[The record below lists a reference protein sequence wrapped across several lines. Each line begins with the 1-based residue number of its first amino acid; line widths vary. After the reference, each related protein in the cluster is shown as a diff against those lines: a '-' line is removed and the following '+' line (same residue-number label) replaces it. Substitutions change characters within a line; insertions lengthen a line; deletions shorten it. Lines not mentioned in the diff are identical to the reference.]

1 MKILVVANQK
11 GGVGKTTTTLN
22 LAASLAA
29 AGRKILLLDIDSQA
43 NLTTGLGGKKTYEE
57 TTITDVLLDDASL
70 ESLIQRKPD
79 FNFDVIPGSPDLIS
93 AELEMARVPDPT
105 SILKG
110 KLNLLANKYDY
121 CLIDSPPSLGM
132 LSVSALRAADKIII
146 PLQCEHFSIEGLAAM
161 QRTIIEINEATG
173 SNLKIDG
180 ILRTMFDQE
189 KERAREISEKLEK
202 SLPHQVFSTIIPRC
216 DLLAE
221 APSEGKPIMYIDP
234 DAKGTLAYFA
244 RLKKRKEGFQL
255 FCRLSKKRKKIEAWA
270 PSWALKNPC

>member
-1 MKILVVANQK
+1 MKTIVVANQK

-57 TTITDVLLDDASL
+57 TTITDALLDDASL
-70 ESLIQRKPD
+70 ESLIQRKVD

-93 AELEMARVPDPT
+93 AELEMARVSDPT
-105 SILKG
+105 SSLKG
-110 KLNLLANKYDY
+110 KLKLLAHKYDY

-173 SNLKIDG
+173 SSLKIDG

-189 KERAREISEKLEK
+189 KERAREISESSNNLFLRRYSAPLSPGVTCLQRLPRKESQSCTLIQTPKELWPTLRLLEK
-202 SLPHQVFSTIIPRC
+202 
-216 DLLAE
+216 
-221 APSEGKPIMYIDP
+221 
-234 DAKGTLAYFA
+234 
-244 RLKKRKEGFQL
+244 
-255 FCRLSKKRKKIEAWA
+255 
-270 PSWALKNPC
+270 

>member
-43 NLTTGLGGKKTYEE
+43 NLTTGLGGKKTYQE
-57 TTITDVLLDDASL
+57 TTITDVLLEDASL

-110 KLNLLANKYDY
+110 KLNLLAHKYDY

-161 QRTIIEINEATG
+161 QRTTIEINEATG

-244 RLKKRKEGFQL
+244 LAGEIIMKFED
-255 FCRLSKKRKKIEAWA
+255 
-270 PSWALKNPC
+270 KNVA

>member
-1 MKILVVANQK
+1 MANQK

-43 NLTTGLGGKKTYEE
+43 NLTTGLGEKKRYEE

-110 KLNLLANKYDY
+110 KLNLLAHKYDY

-161 QRTIIEINEATG
+161 QRKIIEINEAT
-173 SNLKIDG
+173 
-180 ILRTMFDQE
+180 
-189 KERAREISEKLEK
+189 
-202 SLPHQVFSTIIPRC
+202 
-216 DLLAE
+216 
-221 APSEGKPIMYIDP
+221 
-234 DAKGTLAYFA
+234 
-244 RLKKRKEGFQL
+244 
-255 FCRLSKKRKKIEAWA
+255 
-270 PSWALKNPC
+270 

>member
-1 MKILVVANQK
+1 MIILVVANQK

-29 AGRKILLLDIDSQA
+29 TGRRILLLDIDSQA
-43 NLTTGLGGKKTYEE
+43 NLTTGLGSKKTYEE
-57 TTITDVLLDDASL
+57 TTITDVLLGDVSL
-70 ESLIQRKPD
+70 ESLVQKKPD

-93 AELEMARVPDPT
+93 AELEMARVLDPT

-110 KLNLLANKYDY
+110 KLNQLASAYDY

-146 PLQCEHFSIEGLAAM
+146 PLQCEHFSVEGLASM
-161 QRTIIEINEATG
+161 QRTISEINEATS

-180 ILRTMFDQE
+180 ILRTMFDPE
-189 KERAREISEKLEK
+189 KERARQISEKLEQA
-202 SLPHQVFSTIIPRC
+202 LNEQVFNTIIPRC

-234 DAKGTLAYFA
+234 EAKGTLAYFA
-244 RLKKRKEGFQL
+244 LAGEIILRFEDKDV
-255 FCRLSKKRKKIEAWA
+255 A
-270 PSWALKNPC
+270 

>member
-1 MKILVVANQK
+1 VRILVVANQK

-43 NLTTGLGGKKTYEE
+43 NLTTGLGEKKRYEE

-79 FNFDVIPGSPDLIS
+79 FKMDVIPGSPDLIS
-93 AELEMARVPDPT
+93 AELEMARVADPT

-110 KLNLLANKYDY
+110 KLSQLAHNYDY

-146 PLQCEHFSIEGLAAM
+146 PLQCEHFSIEGLEAM
-161 QRTIIEINEATG
+161 QRTIIEINKATG

-189 KERAREISEKLEK
+189 KERAREISEKLEQ
-202 SLPHQVFSTIIPRC
+202 SLSQQVFNTIIPRC

-234 DAKGTLAYFA
+234 NAKGTLAYFA
-244 RLKKRKEGFQL
+244 LAGEIIMRFED
-255 FCRLSKKRKKIEAWA
+255 
-270 PSWALKNPC
+270 KNVA

>member
-57 TTITDVLLDDASL
+57 ITITDVLLDDASL

-110 KLNLLANKYDY
+110 KLNLLAHRYDY

-173 SNLKIDG
+173 SNLKID
-180 ILRTMFDQE
+180 
-189 KERAREISEKLEK
+189 
-202 SLPHQVFSTIIPRC
+202 
-216 DLLAE
+216 
-221 APSEGKPIMYIDP
+221 
-234 DAKGTLAYFA
+234 
-244 RLKKRKEGFQL
+244 
-255 FCRLSKKRKKIEAWA
+255 
-270 PSWALKNPC
+270 

>member
-1 MKILVVANQK
+1 MIILVVANQK

-29 AGRKILLLDIDSQA
+29 TGRRILLLDIDSQA
-43 NLTTGLGGKKTYEE
+43 NLTTGLGSEKTFEE
-57 TTITDVLLDDASL
+57 TTITDVLLEDASL
-70 ESLIQRKPD
+70 ESLIQKKPE

-93 AELEMARVPDPT
+93 AELEMARVTDPT

-110 KLNLLANKYDY
+110 KLNQLAHEYDY

-146 PLQCEHFSIEGLAAM
+146 PLQCEHFSVEGLASM
-161 QRTIIEINEATG
+161 QRTISEINEAT
-173 SNLKIDG
+173 SSSLKIDG

-189 KERAREISEKLEK
+189 KERARQISEKLEQA
-202 SLPHQVFSTIIPRC
+202 LREQVFSTIIPRC

-221 APSEGKPIMYIDP
+221 APSEGKPIMHIDP
-234 DAKGTLAYFA
+234 EAKGTLAYFA
-244 RLKKRKEGFQL
+244 LAGEIIMRFENKDV
-255 FCRLSKKRKKIEAWA
+255 A
-270 PSWALKNPC
+270 

>member
-110 KLNLLANKYDY
+110 KLNLLAHKYDY

-189 KERAREISEKLEK
+189 KERAREISKKLEK
-202 SLPHQVFSTIIPRC
+202 SLSQQVFSTIIPRC

-244 RLKKRKEGFQL
+244 LAGEIIMKFED
-255 FCRLSKKRKKIEAWA
+255 
-270 PSWALKNPC
+270 KNVA